1 MVSNTP
7 VSGRILVVDD
17 DPMFRRFLGGFLD
30 SLGYQVALAGNGQEA
45 LAQVAARPPDL
56 VLLDLD
62 MPGVSGMEVC
72 RRVKA
77 DPATRL
83 IPVLILT
90 GRDASDARLPAWD
103 AGADEYL
110 TKPVR
115 SAELITR
122 CRSLLRLKAVLDELD
137 SAHATL
143 FAFSRAVEAKCPYT
157 LGHAERVTGYAVRL
171 AARVGL
177 ADGDRETLRRGG
189 ILHDIGK
196 ISTPDAILNK
206 PGRLTPAE
214 YEIVKRHPLEGVRI
228 VEPLRSLRSTLP
240 LIRWHHERLDGR
252 GYPDG
257 LLGGAIPLVARL
269 LAVAD
274 VYDALASDRPYRAA
288 LPRDSCLDE
297 LRANAAGG
305 GLDPD
310 LVRCFVDLMR
320 ADVPPAAPGANSP
333 AGVQKA

>member
-1 MVSNTP
+1 MAPNAPLSR
-7 VSGRILVVDD
+7 RILVVDD
-17 DPMFRRFLGGFLD
+17 DPMLRRFLARFLAGEGFL
-30 SLGYQVALAGNGQEA
+30 VAAAGNGQEA
-45 LAQVAARPPDL
+45 LAQIADRPPDL

-62 MPGVSGMEVC
+62 MPGVNGMEVC

-77 DPATRL
+77 DPTTRL

-90 GRDASDARLPAWD
+90 GRDIDSRRPAWD

-110 TKPVR
+110 IKPIR
-115 SAELITR
+115 SSELAAR
-122 CRSLLRLKAVLDELD
+122 CRSLLRLKGLLDELD

-157 LGHAERVTGYAVRL
+157 LGHTERVTGYALRL

-177 ADGDRETLRRGG
+177 TDSETETLRRGG

-206 PGRLTPAE
+206 PGRLTAAE

-240 LIRWHHERLDGR
+240 LIRWHHERLDGH

-257 LLGGAIPLVARL
+257 LFGGAIPLATRV

-274 VYDALASDRPYRAA
+274 VYDALASDRPYRPA
-288 LPRDSCLDE
+288 LPRDACFEE
-297 LRANAAGG
+297 LRANASGG

-310 LVRCFVDLMR
+310 LVGAFVDLIREDETASR
-320 ADVPPAAPGANSP
+320 APRLAAAPA
-333 AGVQKA
+333 Q